1 MQGMRM
7 KVRLTTDLLTGLLFL
22 AFGIFVIVYGSR
34 YPLGTTARMGPGYY
48 PLVASSGLALLG
60 IILVARSVIKETS
73 ADATGIN
80 FRPLLLILLGT
91 LAFGLLIERAGFL
104 AASVALVVLTRFAE
118 RDVRLAE
125 TVALAVGLTAFTTA
139 IFWYAL
145 GMPLRLVIW

>member
-1 MQGMRM
+1 MGI

-22 AFGIFVIVYGSR
+22 VFGIFVMVYGSR
-34 YPLGTTARMGPGYY
+34 YPLGTTARMGPGYF
-48 PLVASSGLALLG
+48 PLVASSGLSLLG
-60 IILVARSVIKETS
+60 VILVARSLVRETS
-73 ADATGIN
+73 ADVAGVN
-80 FRPLLLILLGT
+80 LRPMLLILLGT

-125 TVALAVGLTAFTTA
+125 TAALALGLTVFTAA

>member
-1 MQGMRM
+1 M
-7 KVRLTTDLLTGLLFL
+7 KLRLTTDLCTGLLFL
-22 AFGIFVIVYGSR
+22 AFGLFVLIYGSR

-48 PLVASSGLALLG
+48 PLVASAGLCILG
-60 IILVARSVIKETS
+60 AILVGRSVVKGTG
-73 ADATGIN
+73 DAIDAIS

-104 AASVALVVLTRFAE
+104 AASVAVVVLTRFAE
-118 RDVRLAE
+118 KDVRLAE
-125 TVALAVGLTAFTTA
+125 TIALALGLTAFTTA

>member
-1 MQGMRM
+1 MGI

-22 AFGIFVIVYGSR
+22 AFGIFVMVYGSR
-34 YPLGTTARMGPGYY
+34 YPLGTTARMGPGYF
-48 PLVASSGLALLG
+48 PLVASSGLSLLG
-60 IILVARSVIKETS
+60 VILVARSLVRETS
-73 ADATGIN
+73 ADVAGVN
-80 FRPLLLILLGT
+80 LRPMLLILLGT

-125 TVALAVGLTAFTTA
+125 TAALALGLTVFTAA